1 MRVIV
6 DQDRCCGAGQCV
18 LSVPSVFDQDERTG
32 IVVLLTE
39 VPPADLDPDV
49 LAAVDLCPGQ
59 AIRAEASA
67 ETPDQRGA
75 IP

>member
-18 LSVPSVFDQDERTG
+18 LAVPSVFDQDERTG

-39 VPPADLDPDV
+39 IPPADLESDV
-49 LAAVDLCPGQ
+49 RAAVDLCPGQ
-59 AIRAEASA
+59 AIRTEGSLKA
-67 ETPDQRGA
+67 PDQRGA
-75 IP
+75 TP